1 MKPAP
6 FDYFTP
12 ATLDE
17 ALALLAE
24 HGDAA
29 KPLAGGQS
37 LIPAMNFRL
46 ARPAVLVDLNRIA
59 ELAYVRPESGVAIGA
74 MTRQRAVE
82 RSDLVARAAP
92 LLAEALPSI
101 AHPQIRN
108 RGTVGGSIAHADP
121 SAELP
126 AVMLA
131 LEARFRVH
139 SSTGKRSIPAGEFF
153 MGMLE
158 TALAPGEL
166 LVEITLPPLPART
179 GTAFLEL
186 ARRHGDYA
194 LVGVAA
200 VVTLDPRGRCQSAR
214 IACLSVG
221 DGPVLLVEAGKVLA
235 GQVPSEGLLRAA
247 SDAAATRDVDP
258 PSDIHASAGYRRQ
271 LVAVLTRR
279 ALARAFERAGGVGPR
294 GTAPGSAAPIIPPT
308 PDPGPTARGDAKP

>member
-6 FDYFTP
+6 FDYFSP
-12 ATLDE
+12 ATVEE
-17 ALALLAE
+17 ALALLDE
-24 HGDAA
+24 HGGDA

-59 ELAYVRPESGVAIGA
+59 DLAYVRAAPGGVAIGA

-82 RSDLVARAAP
+82 RSDDVARAAP
-92 LLAEALPSI
+92 LLAEAMPSI

-108 RGTVGGSIAHADP
+108 RGTMGGSIAHADP

-131 LEARFRVH
+131 LDAQFRAK
-139 SSTGKRSIPAGEFF
+139 SATGERSIAAGEFF
-153 MGMLE
+153 KGMLE

-166 LVEITLPPLPART
+166 LVEIAVPRLPASS
-179 GTAFLEL
+179 GTAFLEM

-194 LVGVAA
+194 LVGVAV
-200 VVTLDPRGRCQSAR
+200 VVTLDPRGRCQQAKLSL
-214 IACLSVG
+214 LSVG
-221 DGPVLLVEAGKVLA
+221 DGPVLAAEAGKVLA
-235 GQVPSEGLLRAA
+235 GQSPSEELLRAA
-247 SDAAATRDVDP
+247 GDAAATRDVDP
-258 PSDIHASAGYRRQ
+258 PSDIHASAAYRRQ

-279 ALARAFERAGGVGPR
+279 ALARAFERAGHAHER
-294 GTAPGSAAPIIPPT
+294 DT
-308 PDPGPTARGDAKP
+308 

>member
-1 MKPAP
+1 MKPAR

-17 ALALLAE
+17 ALALLAK
-24 HGDAA
+24 HGADA

-46 ARPAVLVDLNRIA
+46 ARPAALVDLNRIA
-59 ELAYVRPESGVAIGA
+59 ELSYIRSERDGIAIGA

-82 RSDLVARAAP
+82 RSEEVAQAAP
-92 LLAEALPSI
+92 LLAEAMPSI

-131 LEARFRVH
+131 LEARFRAR
-139 SSTGKRSIPAGEFF
+139 SSTGERSIPAAEFF
-153 MGMLE
+153 KGLLE
-158 TALAPGEL
+158 TALQPGEL
-166 LVEITLPPLPART
+166 LVEIAVPPLLPRS

-200 VVTLDPRGRCQSAR
+200 VVTLDPRGRCTAAR
-214 IACLSVG
+214 ITFLSVG
-221 DGPVLLVEAGKVLA
+221 DGPVFATEAGKTVA
-235 GQVPSEGLLRAA
+235 GQTPSEELLRAA
-247 SDAAATRDVDP
+247 ADAAATRDVDP
-258 PSDIHASAGYRRQ
+258 PSDIHASAAYRRQ

-279 ALARAFERAGGVGPR
+279 ALERAFERAGKNA
-294 GTAPGSAAPIIPPT
+294 T
-308 PDPGPTARGDAKP
+308 